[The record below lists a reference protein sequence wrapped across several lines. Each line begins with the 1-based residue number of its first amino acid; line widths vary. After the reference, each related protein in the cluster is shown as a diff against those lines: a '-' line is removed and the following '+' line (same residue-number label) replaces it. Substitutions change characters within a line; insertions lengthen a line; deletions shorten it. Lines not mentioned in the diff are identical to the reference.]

1 MSDPIS
7 KHLAGFLRA
16 IHRDNDVDAARGH
29 IAGAMA
35 EISERDRFAA
45 HVLALGG
52 DVEAAAAEADRIA
65 LTTVATHEQA
75 YRIVLERIMRG
86 EPITRSE

>member
-16 IHRDNDVDAARGH
+16 IHRDNDVDAARDH
-29 IAGAMA
+29 LAGV
-35 EISERDRFAA
+35 SERDRFAA

-52 DVEAAAAEADRIA
+52 DVEAATAEADRIA
-65 LTTVATHEQA
+65 LTTVATHDQA
-75 YRIVLERIMRG
+75 HRVVLERIMRG
-86 EPITRSE
+86 EPIARHQ